1 MQDSAHSPHAPGI
14 ESPQA
19 RSPDAAQFGSEGLS
33 EGDRRAKSACIRC
46 RNRKTKCSG
55 DIPCKRCKNG
65 NFKCEYMRKRKRVSL
80 YDTEIEDYV
89 LKIQALEKEVQDLK
103 QSLGGENGKGAS
115 GISNTSNNNNNN
127 NNNSNNNNDNGSV
140 NYSSSR
146 KYPAKDSAGNT
157 IDSKGSVD
165 LSVYLGSG
173 SSELVCWN
181 LKRFTMNQKNQ
192 VKSSE
197 VFFSPE
203 FNSFI
208 EESVYDYLLT
218 DTSIP
223 SLYAVETLTIDKV
236 ESLLANVVLFINSGY
251 LTLDPMSFKK
261 KLPQYFDSNGVFKI
275 DKLKRGSSGGSPIRT
290 PSTVASIHS
299 PSPSV
304 TADSDYFFLI
314 KIIMICTLGEIY
326 SPECSLGSRLQHGD
340 ISINEPTPNNVN
352 FTLSTTPGL
361 QFFKIVIHFLP
372 SIFSTLNLSR
382 KNLESNLDII
392 ELLGLISIY
401 LRCIDKKN
409 LAVMFTINALQLC
422 VSMNLHKKSNN
433 TTETRIFWS
442 IFCLN
447 RFFCSRIGKSLL
459 LREDEITT
467 PLPTFDSR
475 VDNNQTKSPSS
486 DEFSKS
492 NLMVHYIY
500 LAKIAEQITNEIYC
514 FKPSVVDKNKEY
526 LNSILTIVHDLVDW
540 VSQLP
545 EFLRLRLP
553 LESGNPSNRLIYTL
567 HLNSLHHIYLSCIP
581 ILLNLTKSRIANNKD
596 NSSTAFDLEQL
607 PKNIRTII
615 RICIQSSQLTIN
627 LFIALYKENLT
638 RIFGF
643 TDLDYLFS
651 SSLVFIICLILKLP
665 NIEENYTYEEYLQ
678 VAINLIGEMKNR
690 GNLVARG
697 KLNQILDLT
706 QNLKN
711 GTDGQ
716 HEFGSLYQ
724 YIKGYYYNQNNQPT
738 IVNLINETEAVRQYE
753 HIQSPAA
760 LSITH
765 SNSLPTT
772 QLHPNNIFST
782 YPSNSPHSPAA
793 NTPKDNTNQLLN
805 DFELGKDFTDYSS
818 LTEPLFNDFPLV
830 TEEDMMFMNNIIQD
844 FQSMSDYVNS

>member
-1 MQDSAHSPHAPGI
+1 MEYRMQDPSNSPQVSGI
-14 ESPQA
+14 ESPLA
-19 RSPDAAQFGSEGLS
+19 RSPDTADLGSEVLS
-33 EGDRRAKSACIRC
+33 ESDRRAKSACIRC

-89 LKIQALEKEVQDLK
+89 HKIQALEKEVQDLK
-103 QSLGGENGKGAS
+103 QSLGGEHGKGAS
-115 GISNTSNNNNNN
+115 TAD
-127 NNNSNNNNDNGSV
+127 NNNSNNSNENGS
-140 NYSSSR
+140 NIYSGSR
-146 KYPAKDSAGNT
+146 KHPTKDLTGNA

-181 LKRFTMNQKNQ
+181 LKRFIMNQKNQ
-192 VKSSE
+192 VKSLE

-218 DTSIP
+218 DTTIP

-236 ESLLANVVLFINSGY
+236 ESLLGNVVLFINSGY
-251 LTLDPMSFKK
+251 LTLDPISFKK

-290 PSTVASIHS
+290 PSTVASLNS

-326 SPECSLGSRLQHGD
+326 SPECSLGSRLQNDNLG
-340 ISINEPTPNNVN
+340 INEPTSNNVN

-392 ELLGLISIY
+392 ELLGLISMY

-422 VSMNLHKKSNN
+422 ISMNLHKKSNN

-447 RFFCSRIGKSLL
+447 RFFCLRIGKSLL

-475 VDNNQTKSPSS
+475 IDNQAKSPSS
-486 DEFSKS
+486 EEFSKS

-514 FKPSVVDKNKEY
+514 FKPLIVDKNKEY

-581 ILLNLTKSRIANNKD
+581 ILLNLTKLRIANNKD
-596 NSSTAFDLEQL
+596 NLQTAIDLEQL

-615 RICIQSSQLTIN
+615 RMCIQSSQLTIN

-651 SSLVFIICLILKLP
+651 SSLVFIICLILRLP

-711 GTDGQ
+711 GTVGQ
-716 HEFGSLYQ
+716 HEFDSLYQ
-724 YIKGYYYNQNNQPT
+724 YIKGYYYNQKNQPT

-753 HIQSPAA
+753 HVQSPAA
-760 LSITH
+760 LSMTH
-765 SNSLPTT
+765 SNSLPTP
-772 QLHPNNIFST
+772 QLHPSNILGN
-782 YPSNSPHSPAA
+782 YPSHSPRTTTA
-793 NTPKDNTNQLLN
+793 NTPKDSSNQLLN
-805 DFELGKDFTDYSS
+805 DFELGKDFTDYSTF
-818 LTEPLFNDFPLV
+818 TESLFNDFPLV
-830 TEEDMMFMNNIIQD
+830 TDEDMMFMNNIIQD
-844 FQSMSDYVNS
+844 FQSMSDYVNR